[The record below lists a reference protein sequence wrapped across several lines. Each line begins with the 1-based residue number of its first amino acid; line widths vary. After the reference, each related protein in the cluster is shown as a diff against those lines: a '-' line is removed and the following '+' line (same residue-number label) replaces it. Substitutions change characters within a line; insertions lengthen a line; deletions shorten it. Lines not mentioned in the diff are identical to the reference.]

1 MFEIAFKGTVASALA
16 TIILLLACPAPSWAQ
31 SDNPLLAID
40 TSSPRGTMRAFHEL
54 TAKLETAYGQLIADP
69 RPARQAEMRRIMDQ
83 LRRLLDMQQIPPA
96 SRRKVGGDT
105 IVFLVDVLRRIELP
119 KLTQIP
125 DAKAVQSNREP
136 DHWTIPG
143 SEITI
148 SRVAEGV
155 NKGRFLFNSDTVARA
170 EEFYHLVEHL
180 PPKEPTKLPS
190 WHNVQL
196 QAHGWMIPPD
206 FVYNLPDSLKRP
218 ILDTPI
224 WKLMGSF
231 LVLGLATALAA
242 IWYKLTWPTNS
253 SRGPVR
259 YMRRILTPLALLVII
274 PVARFLIDDQI
285 FVVGTFAEMFE
296 FSADFLI
303 YVVLAWTV
311 WLAVFLAI
319 EWIIASPAIPNESL
333 DASLLRLLGR
343 VSGIAAVA
351 MLAAQGA
358 QQLGLP
364 VLGVLAGLGVGGLAV
379 ALAAQSSLENFIGG
393 VNLYADRPI
402 RLGDFCEYGDIKG
415 HVEHI
420 GLRSTRMRALDRTI
434 TSVPNSQLAK
444 VHVTNYTLRDQML
457 FQHVLDLRYET
468 TTKQLRFLAFSIRG
482 YLSSHPKVRKEVTVP
497 RVHVVGFGDWS
508 IKVEV
513 YAFVDTRTVPDFLAV
528 QEELILRLIEL
539 VSQSG
544 SEFAFPSQTTYLARD
559 ANADTKSSR
568 QHLVPVDL
576 QNTQSIPLS

>member
-16 TIILLLACPAPSWAQ
+16 AIILLLACPAPSWAQ

-190 WHNVQL
+190 WRNVQL

-420 GLRSTRMRALDRTI
+420 GLRSTRIRALDRTI

-513 YAFVDTRTVPDFLAV
+513 YAYVDTRTVPDFLAV

>member
-16 TIILLLACPAPSWAQ
+16 AIILLLACPAPSWAQ

-190 WHNVQL
+190 WRNVQL

-206 FVYNLPDSLKRP
+206 FVYNLPDRLKRP

-231 LVLGLATALAA
+231 LVLGLATA
-242 IWYKLTWPTNS
+242 
-253 SRGPVR
+253 
-259 YMRRILTPLALLVII
+259 
-274 PVARFLIDDQI
+274 
-285 FVVGTFAEMFE
+285 
-296 FSADFLI
+296 
-303 YVVLAWTV
+303 
-311 WLAVFLAI
+311 
-319 EWIIASPAIPNESL
+319 
-333 DASLLRLLGR
+333 
-343 VSGIAAVA
+343 
-351 MLAAQGA
+351 
-358 QQLGLP
+358 
-364 VLGVLAGLGVGGLAV
+364 
-379 ALAAQSSLENFIGG
+379 
-393 VNLYADRPI
+393 
-402 RLGDFCEYGDIKG
+402 
-415 HVEHI
+415 
-420 GLRSTRMRALDRTI
+420 
-434 TSVPNSQLAK
+434 
-444 VHVTNYTLRDQML
+444 
-457 FQHVLDLRYET
+457 
-468 TTKQLRFLAFSIRG
+468 
-482 YLSSHPKVRKEVTVP
+482 
-497 RVHVVGFGDWS
+497 
-508 IKVEV
+508 
-513 YAFVDTRTVPDFLAV
+513 
-528 QEELILRLIEL
+528 
-539 VSQSG
+539 
-544 SEFAFPSQTTYLARD
+544 
-559 ANADTKSSR
+559 
-568 QHLVPVDL
+568 
-576 QNTQSIPLS
+576 